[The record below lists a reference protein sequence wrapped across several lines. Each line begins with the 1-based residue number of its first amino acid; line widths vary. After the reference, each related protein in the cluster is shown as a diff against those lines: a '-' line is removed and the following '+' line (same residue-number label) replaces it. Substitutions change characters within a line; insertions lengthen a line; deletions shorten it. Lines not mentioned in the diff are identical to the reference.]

1 VTKLTSQERKVI
13 AYILPFYRLWSLG
26 EVFGCWVA
34 VNDFHIGGF
43 LILVASCLLE
53 RMIKRARLEHS
64 DSGCTV
70 VDLGEE
76 LASKTT
82 TF

>member
-1 VTKLTSQERKVI
+1 VTKLTSHERKVS

-34 VNDFHIGGF
+34 VNIGGF